1 MPRAKSVVFAAIA
14 VITAYVLYHNERFI
28 IDPDHPLWEHYG
40 AVGFW
45 LIPHAAVGAMTLV
58 LAPLQFS
65 NRLRTRFTK
74 AHRVGGRFYVAG
86 VLILAP
92 IGAWVQYQEEAMG
105 LPRTFTVLA
114 VVNAVMLYA
123 TTLPALFFAV
133 QRRITLHRQWM
144 TRSYAVAL
152 AFFTN
157 RFIMG
162 VTGLET
168 ASVEMQQAIIWT
180 CLALAAIAGDIA
192 NDWHEFRLAE
202 RSRHSGPA
210 SGRAQPSPIM
220 P

>member
-1 MPRAKSVVFAAIA
+1 MPRAKSIVFAVIA
-14 VITAYVLYHNERFI
+14 VVTSYVLYHNERFI
-28 IDPDHPLWEHYG
+28 IDPDHPLWQHYR

-45 LIPHAAVGAMTLV
+45 LIPHAAVGAVTLL

-65 NRLRTRFTK
+65 ERLRTRFTK
-74 AHRVGGRFYVAG
+74 FHRVGGRCYVAG

-105 LPRTFTVLA
+105 LPRTFTLLA

-123 TTLPALFFAV
+123 TTTPALYFAV
-133 QRRITLHRQWM
+133 RRRITLHREWM

-157 RFIMG
+157 RFILG

-168 ASVEMQQAIIWT
+168 ASVEMQQAIIWL
-180 CLALAAIAGDIA
+180 CLALAVIAADVA

-202 RSRHSGPA
+202 RWRHVA
-210 SGRAQPSPIM
+210 ADGRHAQPRPMM